1 MLVQAIVDLKIRP
14 EVVRVPVN
22 RFQAVLRR
30 NIEEVKCR
38 GWILAL
44 EHSLSVS
51 CASSHFFQLLPPFFA
66 VAMYFIL
73 KK

>member
-1 MLVQAIVDLKIRP
+1 MLVQAIVNLKIRP
-14 EVVRVPVN
+14 EVIRVPVN

-30 NIEEVKCR
+30 NIEEVKWR

-51 CASSHFFQLLPPFFA
+51 CASSHFFQLLPPYFFCCCH
-66 VAMYFIL
+66 VFYS
-73 KK
+73 